1 MIFGI
6 SVQRIIRQS
15 VFSQHSGFRRISPLC
30 TSTAIRQTANKEY
43 SKMTYQI
50 EERGSPNTIDYK
62 LYISKSTLKLYC
74 KAKCLYKSRI
84 CHRYLMWVIV
94 CLNSCLTHLYVFD
107 FNVQTFK
114 VIFLCW
120 PLSPSKY
127 LFIIFFSK
135 YFYFF
140 ITTWSWIVYPCK
152 RSRVHNII
160 KYILYY

>member
-6 SVQRIIRQS
+6 AVQRIIRQS
-15 VFSQHSGFRRISPLC
+15 VLRQYSNFRRTSPLC
-30 TSTAIRQTANKEY
+30 TSTAIRQTANQEY

-74 KAKCLYKSRI
+74 KGKCLYKSRI

-94 CLNSCLTHLYVFD
+94 CLKSCLTHLCGFY

-114 VIFLCW
+114 VIFYGDLC
-120 PLSPSKY
+120 PLVSIY
-127 LFIIFFSK
+127 E
-135 YFYFF
+135 
-140 ITTWSWIVYPCK
+140 
-152 RSRVHNII
+152 
-160 KYILYY
+160 